1 MNPSTNY
8 TPTENGFLNTCSQ
21 EYFNRLLYGSHAN
34 DDKED
39 KFATFAGDVPQFM
52 GSAIDWTVHDWC
64 DFGKRGTLSSGLCGR
79 MKELSEM
86 YDAQKKD
93 ILSLHKYLNQYSFC
107 FAKNI
112 ISQNYKKHNS
122 FLKEIWNEISCK
134 MEKSVV

>member
-52 GSAIDWTVHDWC
+52 GSATDWTVHDWC
-64 DFGKRGTLSSGLCGR
+64 DFGKRGTLSSGLCLTPGQR
-79 MKELSEM
+79 IGGATEVSESGARWFHHSEDVVSEFKNGWMEYKLSHTSDYFPNVM
-86 YDAQKKD
+86 V
-93 ILSLHKYLNQYSFC
+93 
-107 FAKNI
+107 NI
-112 ISQNYKKHNS
+112 
-122 FLKEIWNEISCK
+122 
-134 MEKSVV
+134 